1 MSLKLEKEKYE
12 LYQSAIKD
20 VKYHNNRDV
29 YTKLD
34 MHIHS
39 NKSDGMFTIEQIIF
53 MARKFNLERIFITD
67 HNTCLPGYKTLNS
80 LPIAIKGNLKVDIGC
95 EIATR
100 IEDPSTGKFIPIEIL
115 AYFADPEKIQNFL
128 DKYNFSYNVS
138 QEEQLKMLL
147 KICDNIGLK
156 HSEKIDLPKGCFA
169 TEILCKDL
177 RQYRQNRSFFISAA
191 PIVWDEPKLFYK
203 KLVANPRTKFY
214 IDTTIELPYY
224 KDTISEIIKAG
235 GIPIVS
241 HPFLYIYNS
250 EVKVKKLLDY
260 IFSTTDAMGVEAIH
274 SSHTNLQRKF
284 LINYA
289 KNNNLLF
296 SGGTDFHCGPQTIL
310 GYGQKKRP
318 VILNEDIID
327 WLR

>member
-1 MSLKLEKEKYE
+1 MSLKLEKEKYK
-12 LYQSAIKD
+12 LYQSAIKE
-20 VKYHNNRDV
+20 VKFHNNKDV
-29 YTKLD
+29 YAKLD

-39 NKSDGMFTIEQIIF
+39 NMSDGLFNIEQIIF
-53 MARKFNLERIFITD
+53 MAKKFNLDRIFITD
-67 HNTCLPGYKTLNS
+67 HNTCLPGYEILKS
-80 LPIAIKGNLKVDIGC
+80 LPISIFGNLKVDIGC

-100 IEDPSTGKFIPIEIL
+100 IEDPTTGKFIPIEIL
-115 AYFADPEKIQNFL
+115 SYFADPVKIQNFL
-128 DKYNFSYNVS
+128 DKYSFSYNVS
-138 QEEQLKMLL
+138 QEEQLDILL

-156 HSEKIDLPKGCFA
+156 HSEKIDLPKDCFA
-169 TEILCKDL
+169 TEVLCRDL
-177 RQYRQNRSFFISAA
+177 IKYRQNRSFFISSA

-214 IDTTIELPYY
+214 IDTTTELPYY
-224 KDTISEIIKAG
+224 KDTVNAILEAG

-250 EVKVKKLLDY
+250 EQKVTKLLDY
-260 IFSTTDAMGVEAIH
+260 IFSTTDAKGVEAVH
-274 SSHTNLQRKF
+274 SSHTNMQRSF

-289 KNNNLLF
+289 KANNLLF
-296 SGGTDFHCGPQTIL
+296 SGGTDFHCGPNTIL

-318 VILNEDIID
+318 VVLNEDIIN